1 MPKAPKLDQAMLWE
15 KLRLTL
21 RWRARGGGELRK
33 ALQVSQPTLS
43 LLIKSHKDELFI
55 TGKTKSAAYAL
66 PREMPGLPRQIH
78 VYAIDARGS
87 ATKAGTL
94 TSVFPGECF
103 HWEGM
108 QKEESGFYPGLPY
121 FLEDLRPSGY
131 LGALI
136 PRLHPEL
143 EGPQDITKWNT
154 DQCLRYLSRFGSD
167 LIGNF
172 ILGDEAYSRFLKQRE
187 DSASLKPGERAAHY
201 EAFASNVLALG
212 DPGSSAGGEQPKFL
226 TTKKPHNTKVIVKFS
241 PKKEDARARRQ
252 ADLLWCEGLAL
263 QVLGPGSF
271 TVESWEI
278 IDGLKRTFLELERFD
293 RMGKH
298 GRRGLVSLRALDL
311 EFVGKGE
318 GWTAV
323 SGELLQ
329 QGKIS
334 AADFEKIQ
342 CLDLFGALIANSDRH
357 LGNLSFFI
365 EPNGK
370 FCLAPVYD
378 MLPMLYFPKVE
389 IVERGFTP
397 PVPAPSIALAWRV
410 ALPLAL
416 KFWSLVSKHKHI
428 TREFRKIAAENREAL
443 ARLEPQVAA
452 LPT

>member
-21 RWRARGGGELRK
+21 RQQVRGGGELPK

-43 LLIKSHKDELFI
+43 LLIKSHRDELFI

-66 PREMPGLPRQIH
+66 PREMPGLPRQMH
-78 VYAIDARGS
+78 VYAIDAGGK
-87 ATKAGTL
+87 AAKAGTL
-94 TSVFPGECF
+94 TSVFPGESF
-103 HWEGM
+103 HWESTRKG
-108 QKEESGFYPGLPY
+108 ESGFYPGLPY

-143 EGPQDITKWNT
+143 EGPQDIAKWNT
-154 DQCLRYLSRFGSD
+154 GQCLRYLSRFGSD

-172 ILGDEAYSRFLKQRE
+172 ILGDEAYSRFLKQRD
-187 DSASLKPGERAAHY
+187 DSVGLKPGERAASY
-201 EAFASNVLALG
+201 EIFASDVLALG
-212 DPGSSAGGEQPKFL
+212 DPGSSAAGEQPKFL
-226 TTKKPHNTKVIVKFS
+226 TTKKPHTKVIVKFS

-263 QVLGPGSF
+263 EVLRPRGF
-271 TVESWEI
+271 AVEPWEI
-278 IDGLKRTFLELERFD
+278 IEGRKRTFLEVERFD
-293 RMGKH
+293 RVGKH
-298 GRRGLVSLRALDL
+298 GRRGLVSLKALDL

-318 GWTAV
+318 GWSAV
-323 SGELLQ
+323 GEELLQ
-329 QGKIS
+329 QEKIS
-334 AADFEKIQ
+334 VADFEKIQ

-357 LGNLSFFI
+357 LGNLSFFV
-365 EPNGK
+365 ESNGK

-389 IVERGFTP
+389 VVERGFTP
-397 PVPAPSIALAWRV
+397 PLPVPSIARAWRV
-410 ALPLAL
+410 ALPMAL
-416 KFWSLVSKHKHI
+416 EFWGLVSGHKHV
-428 TREFRKIAAENREAL
+428 TREFRAIAAENRKAL